1 MGAVIS
7 TAFQYALLGWRIIPL
22 RPKDKRPLLDDWPQK
37 ATADPLS
44 VEQWWRR
51 WPDANIGIATGAG
64 SGIFVLDVDAAK
76 DGYETLEQLQDQHGV
91 LPTTI
96 ACQTGT
102 GGLHLYFVY
111 PSGLTIRNS
120 AGRLGPGLDVRGD
133 GGYVVAPPSTHPN
146 GRRYEWLEGQDPWT
160 QVLADPPD
168 WLLRLI
174 AQATPRQ
181 GDGDGNGG
189 GRIPEGQRNVT
200 LASIAGSLRRKGLD
214 ERAIGAALS
223 VINSTTCDPPLP
235 SAEVDTIAK
244 SIARYDPDPQTN
256 PAVRDLG
263 HAEVLAMLFE
273 NRLRWCADWG
283 RWLRWDGTRWAEATH
298 EEVAREAAEELR
310 RHYADQIATTSDK
323 AKITDLTRCVLEA
336 CTFARVQGALSFL
349 KGWPGVVTR
358 AAELDADPW
367 LLNVQNGTV
376 DLRTG
381 TLRPHDPADL
391 ITKRAEVTFPTADI
405 GAWQQHVEMVLP
417 NPNVRRE
424 VQRSLGLAL
433 VGEHLE
439 ERLDIWFG
447 TGANGKSTTISALL
461 AILGDYAIRAAPD
474 LLVQSRYERH
484 PTELADL
491 QGRRLVF
498 SVEVADGKRL
508 AEALVKD
515 LTGGD
520 RLKARF
526 MRQDFFEFKPTHS
539 LFLACN
545 AKPVITGQD
554 MGIWRRLRLIPW
566 EVTIPPDQQRP
577 QADVLADLIVDGPAI
592 LRWLLEGLADWQ
604 RDHKW
609 TAPEVQA
616 ATQQYRAE
624 QDILGHFLAER
635 CEIAPRFK
643 VGVGELYEA
652 YLEHCEAVG
661 EEAVRKTTFGKLMR
675 QRGFEQLRDDHER
688 TRKWVGLRLRT
699 NADKFSV

>member
-1 MGAVIS
+1 MN
-7 TAFQYALLGWRIIPL
+7 ALLEAALHYARLGWCVIPL
-22 RPKDKRPLLDDWPQK
+22 RPRDKRPLLPDWQNK
-37 ATADPLS
+37 ATCDPLT
-44 VEQWWRR
+44 VKGWWRR
-51 WPDANIGIATGAG
+51 WPDANVGIATGAG
-64 SGIFVLDVDAAK
+64 LLVLDVDATH
-76 DGYETLEQLQDQHGV
+76 DGFESLALLEDTYGALPDTPAVLTGSGGRHIYFRLPEGV
-91 LPTTI
+91 T
-96 ACQTGT
+96 
-102 GGLHLYFVY
+102 V
-111 PSGLTIRNS
+111 RNS
-120 AGRLGPGLDVRGD
+120 TGKLGPGLDVRGD
-133 GGYVVAPPSTHPN
+133 GGYVVAPPSVHPN
-146 GRRYEWLEGQDPWT
+146 GTPYLWLEGQDPWT

-174 AQATPRQ
+174 AQPPTKSET
-181 GDGDGNGG
+181 GGNGT
-189 GRIPEGQRNVT
+189 GRIPEGRRNVT
-200 LASIAGSLRRKGLD
+200 LASIAGSLRRRGLD

-235 SAEVDTIAK
+235 SAEVDTIAR

-310 RHYADQIATTSDK
+310 RHYADQMAATSDK
-323 AKITDLTRCVLEA
+323 ARITDLTRCVLEA

-391 ITKRAEVTFPTADI
+391 ITKRAEVTFNPAADT
-405 GAWQQHVEMVLP
+405 GAWQRHVEMVLP

-439 ERLDIWFG
+439 ERLDIWHG
-447 TGANGKSTTISALL
+447 SGANGKSTTISALL

-474 LLVQSRYERH
+474 LLVQSKYDRH

-554 MGIWRRLRLIPW
+554 MGIWRRIHLIPW
-566 EVTIPPDQQRP
+566 EITIPPDQQRP
-577 QADVLADLIVDGPAI
+577 QADVLGRSHCGWAGDPEVAARGTG
-592 LRWLLEGLADWQ
+592 GLAAGAQVDCAGGAGG
-604 RDHKW
+604 D
-609 TAPEVQA
+609 A
-616 ATQQYRAE
+616 AVSGGTR
-624 QDILGHFLAER
+624 HFGPLPDR
-635 CEIAPRFK
+635 
-643 VGVGELYEA
+643 
-652 YLEHCEAVG
+652 
-661 EEAVRKTTFGKLMR
+661 AVRDRPKVQGGGR
-675 QRGFEQLRDDHER
+675 
-688 TRKWVGLRLRT
+688 
-699 NADKFSV
+699 

>member
-1 MGAVIS
+1 MMSGLLDA
-7 TAFQYALLGWRIIPL
+7 ALRYARLGWRVIPL
-22 RPKDKRPLLDDWPQK
+22 RPRDKRPLLADWQNK
-37 ATADPLS
+37 ATCDPLT
-44 VEQWWRR
+44 VKGWWRR
-51 WPDANIGIATGAG
+51 WPDANIGIATGVG
-64 SGIFVLDVDAAK
+64 SGVFVLDVDGKNGGFDA
-76 DGYETLEQLQDQHGV
+76 LEALEDSNGL
-91 LPTTI
+91 LPITAT
-96 ACQTGT
+96 ALT
-102 GGLHLYFVY
+102 GGGGRHYYFRLPKGY
-111 PSGLTIRNS
+111 AIRNNV
-120 AGRLGPGLDVRGD
+120 GKLGAGLDVRGD
-133 GGYVVAPPSTHPN
+133 GGYVAAPPSVHPN
-146 GRRYEWLEGQDPWT
+146 GKIYIWLDEQDPWA
-160 QVLADPPD
+160 QPLAPAPD

-174 AQATPRQ
+174 AQPITRQ
-181 GDGDGNGG
+181 GGGGNGG
-189 GRIPEGQRNVT
+189 ERIPEGRRNVT

-244 SIARYDPDPQTN
+244 SIARYDPEDQGGEEFK
-256 PAVRDLG
+256 DLG
-263 HAEVLAMLFE
+263 HARVLAALFK

-298 EEVAREAAEELR
+298 EEIARQAAEALR

-349 KGWPGVVTR
+349 KGWPGVITR

-391 ITKRAEVTFPTADI
+391 ITKRAEVTFEPTADI
-405 GAWQQHVEMVLP
+405 GAWRQHVEMVLP

-447 TGANGKSTTISALL
+447 TGANGKSTTITALL

-474 LLVQSRYERH
+474 LLVQSKYDRH

-526 MRQDFFEFKPTHS
+526 MRQDFFEFRPTHS

-554 MGIWRRLRLIPW
+554 IGIWRRIRLIPW
-566 EVTIPPDQQRP
+566 EVTILPDQQRP
-577 QADVLADLIVDGPAI
+577 QADVLADLIADGSAM
-592 LRWLLEGLADWQ
+592 LAWLLAGLADWQ

-635 CEIAPRFK
+635 CEIGPRYTA
-643 VGVGELYEA
+643 GVGELYEA

-675 QRGFEQLRDDHER
+675 QRGFEQLRDDHGK

-699 NADKFSV
+699 T